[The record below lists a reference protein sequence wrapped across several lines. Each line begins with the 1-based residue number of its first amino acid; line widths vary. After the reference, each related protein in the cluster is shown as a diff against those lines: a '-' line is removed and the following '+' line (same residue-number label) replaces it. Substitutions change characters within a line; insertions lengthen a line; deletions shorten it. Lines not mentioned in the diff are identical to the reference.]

1 MGLRGWGYSIAGVMI
16 GVAGAALGAQSD
28 VNSVDAHLKA
38 AEAAAGPE
46 YNGMFHQL
54 CDASLPVPARA
65 GQPAAGRGAGRG
77 AGGGAGRGPQA
88 SPDPSTWHAE
98 PVKVF
103 DNLYWFGQTEYSV
116 WAVTTSA
123 GIIVVD
129 TIYGYSVEDEVVGGM
144 KKLGLDPAKI
154 KYAIVSHGHS
164 DHSGGARYLQEH
176 FGTRVLMSPADWD
189 LLETTGEPKPKRDM
203 VVTDGQKLT
212 LGDTTLTMY
221 ITPGHTKGTISTLI
235 PVKDHG
241 TPHTAAIWGGT
252 LFNWAAAAAA
262 TSRRRR
268 RRRTG
273 MKSTA
278 RPRADSA
285 TSSRRRRWTSCCRTI
300 RRSTDRR
307 RSCRR
312 CSRARPAIRI
322 PT

>member
-1 MGLRGWGYSIAGVMI
+1 MRSAMGLRGWGYSVAGVMI

-116 WAVTTSA
+116 WAVTTSD

-129 TIYGYSVEDEVVGGM
+129 TILRLFGG
-144 KKLGLDPAKI
+144 
-154 KYAIVSHGHS
+154 
-164 DHSGGARYLQEH
+164 R
-176 FGTRVLMSPADWD
+176 R
-189 LLETTGEPKPKRDM
+189 
-203 VVTDGQKLT
+203 
-212 LGDTTLTMY
+212 
-221 ITPGHTKGTISTLI
+221 
-235 PVKDHG
+235 
-241 TPHTAAIWGGT
+241 
-252 LFNWAAAAAA
+252 
-262 TSRRRR
+262 SRGRHEE
-268 RRRTG
+268 
-273 MKSTA
+273 A
-278 RPRADSA
+278 RPRSDEDQIRDRQPRPFGSF
-285 TSSRRRRWTSCCRTI
+285 RRRALSAGAFRHAGADVPGGLGPAGNHRGAEAE
-300 RRSTDRR
+300 
-307 RSCRR
+307 
-312 CSRARPAIRI
+312 ARHGGH
-322 PT
+322 